1 MCSNEISTMQT
12 FNKIPGMALESETI
26 QGSFCTD
33 TIEQPNPGFNNM
45 EIWKD
50 IPGFKGIYQVSNLGN
65 VKSFK
70 CHKEKI
76 LKLSKNNGGYY
87 YVRLYGQKNVIGV
100 HRLVGLTFIPNPENK
115 PCINH
120 KNGIKADNRV
130 ENLEWTTH
138 SENHKHSF
146 EILGRKV
153 SSGCFKKGNK
163 ANCKPVVQYNLN
175 GTLLNIFESGT
186 EAAKYINGNQA
197 SISNNCRGKTKSYNG
212 YVFKYI

>member
-1 MCSNEISTMQT
+1 MLYT
-12 FNKIPGMALESETI
+12 FKKYPICVSLSKGLDAVSI
-26 QGSFCTD
+26 V
-33 TIEQPNPGFNNM
+33 QPLINAKSGFNNM

-50 IPGFKGIYQVSNLGN
+50 VLGYKGIYQVSNLGN

-120 KNGIKADNRV
+120 KNGIKDDNRV

-146 EILGRKV
+146 EVLGRKV

-163 ANCKPVVQYNLN
+163 ACCKPVVQYNLN

-186 EAAKYINGNQA
+186 GAAKYINGNQA